1 MDALVLAGGGDVEV
15 RLEPGSLA
23 ARAAGAERVAVK
35 SHHHQGVAKLGHG
48 LVASGWSEDDQLV
61 ETIELPGRVFVLGVL
76 WHPEEDPE
84 DRLIPAFVAAA
95 YRCSS
100 PATT

>member
-1 MDALVLAGGGDVEV
+1 MS
-15 RLEPGSLA
+15 RCGSSP
-23 ARAAGAERVAVK
+23 ARSRRVPAGAERVAVK

-100 PATT
+100 PATTRRDRGQA